1 MKFVKFAF
9 IGLICI
15 SLAFVSLG
23 FFHGE
28 VKYENSIEIEAS
40 VEDSFRTFIT
50 DSLASEWLIGYVGHE
65 VLSGAP
71 HRPGSR
77 FLMKFEQD
85 GQAYEFIEELKAIRK
100 NELFAFDMETDFFT
114 GSVEII
120 FEGDENRTTITAY
133 SSLEGNNII
142 YKSFLYLLKS
152 SLQVQSQMNYDL
164 LKEVIENNN

>member
-9 IGLICI
+9 LGLICI

-23 FFHGE
+23 IFHGE

-40 VEDSFRTFIT
+40 VEDSYNTFIT
-50 DSLASEWLIGYVGHE
+50 DSLASEWLMGYVGNE
-65 VLSGAP
+65 VLSGEP
-71 HRPGSR
+71 LRPGSR
-77 FLMKFEQD
+77 FIMKFEQD
-85 GQAYEFIEELKAIRK
+85 GQSYEFIEELKAIRE
-100 NELFAFDMETDFFT
+100 NELFAFDMETDFFI

-120 FEGDENRTTITAY
+120 FEGDENRTTITVY

-152 SLQVQSQMNYDL
+152 SLQNQSQMNYDL
-164 LKEVIENNN
+164 LKEVIEREK